1 MVEIPRTAIILAG
14 GLGTRLRPV
23 VISQPKVMAPVA
35 GRPFLDYLLTY
46 LSNQGVK
53 RVMLA
58 LGYLAEQVQS
68 FVANGQRW
76 NLEIDCAIE
85 PSPLDTGGAIKYA
98 FDRLKVTGWSLTSKM
113 DLGGS
118 ETSEAFFVL
127 NGDTLFQIDLASL
140 WRCHMRAD
148 LGVHSTEPDV
158 RPVRPL
164 VTIALRNLHDG
175 TKDQKERGCV
185 LMAGNG
191 RITSFDEK
199 PAVLADDFE
208 TIGQNAAAAR
218 SLWINGG
225 VYIMSSQALTGLPGG
240 EALSLERQLFPA
252 LVQKGLLAGCPADG
266 YFVDIGS
273 PSSLAVCEQDVQKG
287 VIF

>member
-14 GLGTRLRPV
+14 GLGTRLRSV
-23 VISQPKVMAPVA
+23 VISQPKVLAPVA

-46 LSNQGVK
+46 LSNQGVQ

-68 FVANGQRW
+68 FVADGLRW

-85 PSPLDTGGAIKYA
+85 PSPLGTGGAIKYA
-98 FDRLKVTGWSLTSKM
+98 FDRLKVTGWSLTSTA
-113 DLGGS
+113 DLSGS

-127 NGDTLFQIDLASL
+127 NGDTLFQIDLATL
-140 WRCHMRAD
+140 WRCHMRTD
-148 LGVHSTEPDV
+148 LGIHSTGLGV
-158 RPVRPL
+158 CPVRPL
-164 VTIALRNLHDG
+164 ATIALRNLQDG
-175 TKDQKERGCV
+175 SKDQKERGCV
-185 LMAGNG
+185 VLAGNG
-191 RITSFDEK
+191 QITSFDEK
-199 PAVLADDFE
+199 PAVFADDPDA
-208 TIGQNAAAAR
+208 IGQNDAAAP

-225 VYIMSSQALTGLPGG
+225 VYIMSSQALNGLPGG
-240 EALSLERQLFPA
+240 EAISLERQLFPD

-273 PSSLAVCEQDVQKG
+273 PTSLAVCEQDVQKG